1 MTIKLSQEENL
12 AFRIIEGVYKS
23 YQNFDPQGI
32 EEVQLEE
39 YSVWDGTLPQLFKS
53 RSEVKDFHK
62 KDQEN
67 TKARGEFSFSIRPL
81 KVDIE
86 GNVAVV
92 LSSMEAEWKEPNAWK
107 ANMRITDVMKKVNGK
122 WMMWHHHESV
132 EPDGY
137 SHI

>member
-1 MTIKLSQEENL
+1 MTQELTQDEAS

-23 YQNFDPQGI
+23 YQSFDPQGI
-32 EEVQLEE
+32 ENVQLEE
-39 YSVWDGTLPQLFKS
+39 YTVWDGTLPQLFRS

-67 TKARGEFSFSIRPL
+67 TKARGEFIFEIKPL
-81 KVDIE
+81 KVEIE
-86 GNVAVV
+86 GDIAIV

-107 ANMRITDVMKKVNGK
+107 AKMRITDVMKKVNGT

-137 SHI
+137 NHI

>member
-39 YSVWDGTLPQLFKS
+39 YSVCDGTLPQLFKS

>member
-1 MTIKLSQEENL
+1 MTIKLTEEESL
-12 AFRIIEGVYKS
+12 AFKVIEGVYKS

-32 EEVQLEE
+32 EKVQLEE

-53 RSEVKDFHK
+53 RSEVKEFHK

-67 TKARGEFSFSIRPL
+67 TKARGEFYFSIKPL

-86 GNVAVV
+86 GNIAIV

-107 ANMRITDVMKKVNGK
+107 ARMRITDVMKKVNGK
-122 WMMWHHHESV
+122 WMMLHHHESV
-132 EPDGY
+132 EPNGY

>member
-53 RSEVKDFHK
+53 RAEVKDFHK

>member
-53 RSEVKDFHK
+53 RAEVKDFHK

-67 TKARGEFSFSIRPL
+67 TKARGEFSFNIRPL

>member
-1 MTIKLSQEENL
+1 MTRELTQDESS

-23 YQNFDPQGI
+23 YQTFDPQGI
-32 EEVQLEE
+32 EKVQLEE
-39 YSVWDGTLPQLFKS
+39 YTVWDGTLPQLFKS

-67 TKARGEFSFSIRPL
+67 TKARGEFIFEIKPL
-81 KVDIE
+81 KVEIE
-86 GNVAVV
+86 GDIAIV

-107 ANMRITDVMKKVNGK
+107 AKMRITDVMKKVNGK

-132 EPDGY
+132 EPEGY
-137 SHI
+137 NHI